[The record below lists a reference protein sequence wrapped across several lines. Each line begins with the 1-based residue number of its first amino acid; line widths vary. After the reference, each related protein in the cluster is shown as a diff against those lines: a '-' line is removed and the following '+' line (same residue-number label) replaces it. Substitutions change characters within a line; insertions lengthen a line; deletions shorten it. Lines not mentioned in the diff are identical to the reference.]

1 MSEDESR
8 LDTLFEVYREACPE
22 VPPGAHFM
30 PELWQ
35 KIEARRSFWFVFERE
50 ARTVITGSAA
60 LCLLLLVLNF
70 MGAANTH
77 LLAPTYADALMAD
90 HTAELTYYTEAIHS
104 TAANPEEAVQR

>member
-8 LDTLFEVYREACPE
+8 LDSLFEVYREACPE
-22 VPPGAHFM
+22 VAPGAHFM

-35 KIEARRSFWFVFERE
+35 KIEARRSFWFVFQRE

-60 LCLLLLVLNF
+60 LCLVLLVLNF
-70 MGAANTH
+70 IGSAKTH
-77 LLAPTYADALMAD
+77 VLASSYADALMAD

-104 TAANPEEAVQR
+104 TAASPEESVQR